1 MLDCRH
7 LADTVQLR
15 GLFEAQLAY
24 SWLTVGCALWAAHAA
39 AEARGGRSQEDRAT
53 EARILHV
60 VFIHVS
66 I

>member
-1 MLDCRH
+1 MLDCRD
-7 LADTVQLR
+7 LADSVRLR
-15 GLFEAQLAY
+15 GLCEAQLAY
-24 SWLTVGCALWAAHAA
+24 SWPCVVGRARPA